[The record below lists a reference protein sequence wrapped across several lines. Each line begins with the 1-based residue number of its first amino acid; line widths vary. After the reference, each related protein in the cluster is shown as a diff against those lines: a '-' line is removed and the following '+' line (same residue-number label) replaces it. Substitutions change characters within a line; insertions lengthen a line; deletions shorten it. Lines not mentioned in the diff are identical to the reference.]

1 MRAVFYWG
9 RAGLGF
15 EKNNPYGPLL
25 ARAMAGLGVELEAGY
40 DEDLSESWLMEN
52 RGRVDVLHLNWPSY
66 MYNVDD
72 AGESVEKCAKLIGHL
87 TLARFLGYRVVWTVH
102 NLYPH
107 ERPHP
112 GLDRLARLAITQLA
126 TALIVHC
133 EYGRA
138 QVLKH
143 FHRTRGIFSIPHGHF
158 IDAYENKVSRD
169 EARRELGIAPNGF
182 VYLFFGNVK
191 RYKGVERL
199 LEVFSRLPGEHL
211 RLLLAAKVNSEYS
224 ADLVVSA
231 REGDQRVIMQTAEF
245 FPDEQLQLFFNAA
258 DVMVLP
264 FVDMLTSGSAIT
276 AMSFARPVIAPGIG
290 CLPELLDDRS
300 GIVYDAKD
308 RNGLARAMEEIQERD
323 MAALSERAFQRAKAL
338 SWPSIA
344 ERTREAYQ
352 FEPPTPDR
360 SAP

>member
-25 ARAMAGLGVELEAGY
+25 ARAMAGIGVALEAGY

-52 RGRVDVLHLNWPSY
+52 RSRVDVLHLNWPSY
-66 MYNVDD
+66 MYNTDD
-72 AGESVEKCAKLIGHL
+72 AGQSVKKCAELIGHL

-133 EYGRA
+133 EYGRV

-143 FHRTRGIFSIPHGHF
+143 FHRTDDVFTIPHGHF
-158 IDAYENKVSRD
+158 IDVYDNTTSRD
-169 EARRELGIAPNGF
+169 EARRKLDIAREAF

-199 LEVFSRLPGEHL
+199 LEIFSRLQGENL
-211 RLLLAAKVNSEYS
+211 RLLLAAKVNSKYS
-224 ADLVVSA
+224 ADLVA
-231 REGDQRVIMQTAEF
+231 RARAGDPRILMQTSEF
-245 FPDEQLQLFFNAA
+245 FPDEELQLFFNAA

-290 CLPELLDDRS
+290 CLPELLDDGS
-300 GIVYDAKD
+300 GIIYDAD
-308 RNGLARAMEEIQERD
+308 DTDGLERAMEEVRRRD
-323 MAALSERAFQRAKAL
+323 LSALSENAFQRAKAL
-338 SWPSIA
+338 SWEAIA
-344 ERTREAYQ
+344 EKTLDAYQ
-352 FEPPTPDR
+352 LGPQTPE
-360 SAP
+360 

>member
-40 DEDLSESWLMEN
+40 DEDLSESWLKEN
-52 RGRVDVLHLNWPSY
+52 RDRVDVLHLNWPSY
-66 MYNVDD
+66 MYNTDD
-72 AGESVEKCAKLIGHL
+72 AGESVERCAELIGHL
-87 TLARFLGYRVVWTVH
+87 TRARYLGYRVVWTVH

-112 GLDRLARLAITQLA
+112 GLDCLARLAITQLA

-143 FHRTRGIFSIPHGHF
+143 FHRTRGIFTIPHGHF
-158 IDAYENKVSRD
+158 IDAYENKVSRV
-169 EARRELGIAPNGF
+169 EARRALGIADDGF

-191 RYKGVERL
+191 RYKGVENL

-224 ADLVVSA
+224 ADVVA
-231 REGDQRVIMQTAEF
+231 RARAGDPRILMRTAEF
-245 FPDEQLQLFFNAA
+245 FPDEELQLFFNAS

-290 CLPELLDDRS
+290 CLPELLDDSS
-300 GIVYDAKD
+300 GIVYDTKD
-308 RNGLARAMEEIQERD
+308 RNGLMRAMEEIQEREI
-323 MAALSERAFQRAKAL
+323 SVCWESAFQRAKAL
-338 SWPSIA
+338 SWESIA
-344 ERTREAYQ
+344 EKTLEAYQ
-352 FEPPTPDR
+352 YGPTKQDQGTL
-360 SAP
+360 

>member
-9 RAGLGF
+9 KAGLGF

-25 ARAMAGLGVELEAGY
+25 ARAMAGIGVALEAGY

-52 RGRVDVLHLNWPSY
+52 RSRVDVLHLNWPSY
-66 MYNVDD
+66 MYNTDD
-72 AGESVEKCAKLIGHL
+72 AGQSVKKCAELIGHL

-133 EYGRA
+133 EYGRV

-143 FHRTRGIFSIPHGHF
+143 FHRTHGIFTVPHGHF
-158 IDAYENKVSRD
+158 IDVYENRVSRVA
-169 EARRELGIAPNGF
+169 ARRELGIAPDGF

-199 LEVFSRLPGEHL
+199 LEVFSRLQGEHL

-224 ADLVVSA
+224 ADVVA
-231 REGDQRVIMQTAEF
+231 RAQAGDPRILMHTAEF
-245 FPDEQLQLFFNAA
+245 FPDEELQLFFNAA

-290 CLPELLDDRS
+290 CLPELLDENS
-300 GIVYDAKD
+300 GIIYDASN
-308 RNGLARAMEEIQERD
+308 RNGLERAMEEIRERD
-323 MAALSERAFQRAKAL
+323 MSACSESAFQRAKAL
-338 SWPSIA
+338 SWASIA
-344 ERTREAYQ
+344 EKTLEAYQ
-352 FEPPTPDR
+352 HEPRTPD
-360 SAP
+360 

>member
-15 EKNNPYGPLL
+15 ENNNPYGPLL
-25 ARAMAGLGVELEAGY
+25 ARAMGGIGVDLEAGY

-52 RGRVDVLHLNWPSY
+52 RDRVDVLHLNWPSY
-66 MYNVDD
+66 MYNTDD
-72 AGESVEKCAKLIGHL
+72 AGESVEKCAELIGHL
-87 TLARFLGYRVVWTVH
+87 TRARFLGYRIVWTVH

-112 GLDRLARLAITQLA
+112 GLDRLARLAITRLA

-138 QVLKH
+138 QVLNH
-143 FHRTRGIFSIPHGHF
+143 FHRTHGIFTIPHGHF
-158 IDAYENKVSRD
+158 IDAYENKVSRI
-169 EARRELGIAPNGF
+169 EARRQLGIAPDGF

-191 RYKGVERL
+191 RYKGVEKL

-211 RLLLAAKVNSEYS
+211 RLLLAAKSNSEYS
-224 ADLVVSA
+224 AEVIA
-231 REGDQRVIMQTAEF
+231 RAHAGDPRILTRTAEF
-245 FPDEQLQLFFNAA
+245 FPDEELQLFFNAA

-290 CLPELLDDRS
+290 CLPELLDEYS
-300 GIVYDAKD
+300 GIVYDARD
-308 RNGLARAMEEIQERD
+308 GEGLARAMDEIRERD
-323 MAALSERAFQRAKAL
+323 MSACSESAFQRAKAL
-338 SWPSIA
+338 SWEPIA
-344 ERTREAYQ
+344 EKTLEAYKYASK
-352 FEPPTPDR
+352 R
-360 SAP
+360 SV

>member
-9 RAGLGF
+9 KAGLGF

-25 ARAMAGLGVELEAGY
+25 ARAMAGMGVALEAGY

-52 RGRVDVLHLNWPSY
+52 RSRVDVLHLNWPSY
-66 MYNVDD
+66 MYNTDD
-72 AGESVEKCAKLIGHL
+72 AGQSVKKCAELIGHL

-133 EYGRA
+133 EYGRV

-143 FHRTRGIFSIPHGHF
+143 FHRTHGIFTVPHGHF
-158 IDAYENKVSRD
+158 IDVYENRVSRVA
-169 EARRELGIAPNGF
+169 ARRELGIAPDGF

-199 LEVFSRLPGEHL
+199 LEVFSRLQGEHL

-224 ADLVVSA
+224 ADVVA
-231 REGDQRVIMQTAEF
+231 RAQAGDPRILMQTAEF
-245 FPDEQLQLFFNAA
+245 FPDEELQLFFNAA

-290 CLPELLDDRS
+290 CLPELLDENS
-300 GIVYDAKD
+300 GIIYDASD
-308 RNGLARAMEEIQERD
+308 RNGLERAMEEIRERD
-323 MAALSERAFQRAKAL
+323 MSACSESAFQRAKAL
-338 SWPSIA
+338 SWESIA
-344 ERTREAYQ
+344 EKTLEAYQ
-352 FEPPTPDR
+352 HEPPTPD
-360 SAP
+360 

>member
-1 MRAVFYWG
+1 MRVVFYWG

-25 ARAMAGLGVELEAGY
+25 ARAMARLGVELEAGY
-40 DEDLSESWLMEN
+40 EEDLSESWLVDN
-52 RGRVDVLHLNWPSY
+52 RGRVDVLHLHWPSY
-66 MYNVDD
+66 MYNTDD
-72 AGESVEKCAKLIGHL
+72 MYESVRRCAELVGHL

-133 EYGRA
+133 EYGRG
-138 QVLKH
+138 QVAAH
-143 FHRTRGIFSIPHGHF
+143 FHRTDGIFTIPHGHF
-158 IDAYENKVSRD
+158 IDAYENSTSRV
-169 EARRELGIAPNGF
+169 EARRKLGIAGDGF

-211 RLLLAAKVNSEYS
+211 RLLLAAKLNSEYS
-224 ADLVVSA
+224 AQLIAQA
-231 REGDQRVIMQTAEF
+231 RTGDPRILAHTAEF
-245 FPDEQLQLFFNAA
+245 FPDEELQLFFNAA

-290 CLPELLDDRS
+290 CLPELLDDDS
-300 GIVYDAKD
+300 GITYDAKE
-308 RNGLARAMEEIQERD
+308 RNGLRRAMEEIRERD
-323 MAALSERAFQRAKAL
+323 MSVCSESAFQRAKAL
-338 SWPSIA
+338 SWEAIA
-344 ERTREAYQ
+344 ERTLEVYEY
-352 FEPPTPDR
+352 EPA
-360 SAP
+360 SSH

>member
-1 MRAVFYWG
+1 MRSVFYWG
-9 RAGLGF
+9 KAGLGF

-25 ARAMAGLGVELEAGY
+25 ARAMAGVGVELEAGY

-52 RGRVDVLHLNWPSY
+52 RGRVDILHLNWPSY
-66 MYNVDD
+66 MYNADD
-72 AGESVEKCAKLIGHL
+72 AGESVRKCAALIGHL
-87 TLARFLGYRVVWTVH
+87 ARARSLGYRVVWTVH

-138 QVLKH
+138 QVLDH
-143 FHRTRGIFSIPHGHF
+143 FHRKRGIFTIPHGHF
-158 IDAYENKVSRD
+158 IDAYENRVSRVA
-169 EARRELGIAPNGF
+169 ARKALGIAPDAF

-191 RYKGVERL
+191 RYKGVEHL
-199 LEVFSRLPGEHL
+199 LEAFSGLSGEHL

-224 ADLVVSA
+224 ADVVA
-231 REGDQRVIMQTAEF
+231 RARAGDRRILMQSAEF
-245 FPDEQLQLFFNAA
+245 FPDEELQLFFNAA

-290 CLPELLDDRS
+290 CLPELLDESS
-300 GIVYDAKD
+300 GIIYDAKD
-308 RNGLARAMEEIQERD
+308 RNGLERAMAEIQQRD
-323 MAALSERAFQRAKAL
+323 MPACSESAFQRAKAL
-338 SWPSIA
+338 SWGPIA
-344 ERTREAYQ
+344 EKTLEAYQ
-352 FEPPTPDR
+352 YGPERPV
-360 SAP
+360 

>member
-25 ARAMAGLGVELEAGY
+25 ARAMAGVGVELEAGY

-52 RGRVDVLHLNWPSY
+52 RGRVDILHLNWPSY
-66 MYNVDD
+66 MYNADD
-72 AGESVEKCAKLIGHL
+72 AGESVRKCAALIGHL
-87 TLARFLGYRVVWTVH
+87 TRARFLGYRVVWTVH

-112 GLDRLARLAITQLA
+112 GLDRLARLAITQIA

-133 EYGRA
+133 EYGRG
-138 QVLKH
+138 QVAAH
-143 FHRTRGIFSIPHGHF
+143 FHRTHGIFTIPHGHF
-158 IDAYENKVSRD
+158 IDAYENNVSRI
-169 EARRELGIAPNGF
+169 EARRALGIAPDGF

-199 LEVFSRLPGEHL
+199 LEVFSSLPGERL

-224 ADLVVSA
+224 ADVVA
-231 REGDQRVIMQTAEF
+231 RARAGDPRILMQTAEF
-245 FPDEQLQLFFNAA
+245 FPDEELQLLFNAA

-300 GIVYDAKD
+300 GIIYDARAGD
-308 RNGLARAMEEIQERD
+308 GLERAMKEIRERD
-323 MAALSERAFQRAKAL
+323 LPAISEGAFQRAKAL
-338 SWPSIA
+338 SWESIA
-344 ERTREAYQ
+344 EKTLEAYQ
-352 FEPPTPDR
+352 HDPRT
-360 SAP
+360 SN